1 MGPQTPPCKWRALK
15 VEILTA
21 PDGSAD
27 ANGRVPDTAF
37 TSQGIYTDF
46 NWPHPNGMP
55 DQMRHLTLDK
65 PVSTRY
71 VRVKCIDGYGNFFV
85 LNELAF
91 FEKVGE
97 KPEPEPPV
105 DPEPTPDPKPD
116 PDPQP
121 PVDPDPKPPVDP
133 DPQPP
138 VDPQPQPNPDPN
150 PEPNPAPD
158 PDQKPGTGQQG
169 GAGDNQGKPE
179 KPGNPGVSGSTLPQT
194 GDASFIAPILASVA
208 TAITAVGVRM
218 RRK

>member
-1 MGPQTPPCKWRALK
+1 MNGEICLIQWWATGTAATDKDAKNREYTEVKEFTGEELKWENGMARLMFETPVRGRYIKLLNPVKNNYFSCLQMDFFE
-15 VEILTA
+15 VPA
-21 PDGSAD
+21 PD
-27 ANGRVPDTAF
+27 P
-37 TSQGIYTDF
+37 
-46 NWPHPNGMP
+46 
-55 DQMRHLTLDK
+55 L
-65 PVSTRY
+65 
-71 VRVKCIDGYGNFFV
+71 
-85 LNELAF
+85 
-91 FEKVGE
+91 
-97 KPEPEPPV
+97 PEP
-105 DPEPTPDPKPD
+105 
-116 PDPQP
+116 Q
-121 PVDPDPKPPVDP
+121 PPVDP

-138 VDPQPQPNPDPN
+138 VDPQPQPDPSPEPEPDPSPDPQPNLDPN